1 MATHGHDSHAAHGH
15 AAHGSDKGAAFVGLF
30 GGVILLLAVVYG
42 IVQWTN
48 AKYAGHEGGE
58 RPAAEST
65 H

>member
-1 MATHGHDSHAAHGH
+1 MASHGHDHHVS
-15 AAHGSDKGAAFVGLF
+15 HGSDKGAAFVGLF

-58 RPAAEST
+58 QPAAEAT
-65 H
+65 K